1 MNNKDIKVFMGK
13 YGCSLHDSKEALKY
27 ADGNEEIV
35 LAYLKAKTLA
45 VATPN
50 LSLDERAQSFLK

>member
-27 ADGNEEIV
+27 ADGNEEV
-35 LAYLKAKTLA
+35 ALAYLKAKILA

-50 LSLDERAQSFLK
+50 LSLDERV